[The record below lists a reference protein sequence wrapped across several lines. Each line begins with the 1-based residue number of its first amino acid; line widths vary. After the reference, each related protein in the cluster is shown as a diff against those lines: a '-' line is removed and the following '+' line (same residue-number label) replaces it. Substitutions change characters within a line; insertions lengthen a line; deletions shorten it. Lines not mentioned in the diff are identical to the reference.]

1 MNKFLE
7 QLDSKTITSAGG
19 IILAIMLS
27 FFLYSLS
34 GAKIDNVTAALA
46 SFQASDQLSK
56 DKLANALLENAKVI
70 EGNTRVMQQ
79 VLNQK

>member
-34 GAKIDNVTAALA
+34 GAKIDSVTNALA
-46 SFQASDQLSK
+46 SFQASDQSSK